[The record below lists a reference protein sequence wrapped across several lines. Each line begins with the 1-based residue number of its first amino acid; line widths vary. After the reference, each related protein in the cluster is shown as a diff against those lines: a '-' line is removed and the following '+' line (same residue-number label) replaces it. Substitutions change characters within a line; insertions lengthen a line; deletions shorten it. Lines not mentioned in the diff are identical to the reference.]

1 MSDNLPVNEHKEL
14 KWKFKDGTLKS
25 INKLTNEE
33 LKLFRNIAKT
43 KVNTYW
49 RNYDFFNT
57 MLEQMDDEIQDRLI
71 LAEQNVKELQ
81 QLNAE

>member
-1 MSDNLPVNEHKEL
+1 MNDNLPVNEHKEL

-57 MLEQMDDEIQDRLI
+57 MLEQMDEEIQDRLI